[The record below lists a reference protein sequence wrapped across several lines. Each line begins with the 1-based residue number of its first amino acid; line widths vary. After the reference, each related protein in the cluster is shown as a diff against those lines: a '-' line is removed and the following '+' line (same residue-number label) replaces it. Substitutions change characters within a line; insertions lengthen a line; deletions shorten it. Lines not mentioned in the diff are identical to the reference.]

1 MTPLSNN
8 HLSADE
14 TVIKLTKSN
23 LMLWII
29 PLLCLVLTGITFF
42 AFLYAQKFNQ
52 TYFDFLWQKA
62 FLYLWR
68 IFLSLFA
75 LSLLTWII
83 ARRSLKINRF
93 LTRMVPNF
101 LIFCFAL
108 LLALSGAELIARWT
122 YPPQYVIYEL
132 QDIHRVSPF
141 KDVVYEL
148 KPNAKLHFFYKDQN
162 ELINYQINS
171 LGLRSPEIS
180 SPKQPGTV
188 RILVLGDSVTF
199 GVRIDQ
205 TNIYTARLEQ
215 LLNQWAQSNNKT
227 VKVEVL
233 NPSTCGWNTFQEV
246 SYLKHYASQLQPD
259 LVLLQFSMNDIDDP
273 LVHMGTTIFY
283 HIKELP
289 SEYFPAPPGDS
300 LRNNIITRTPA
311 DITFAELVHSMG
323 NRYSR
328 FYTLGESALT
338 RLKQKIQRHTPSQKL
353 WLSWCVEKLADLN
366 AMENAWLRRQFNRLK
381 QVCAELKLSSCTVII
396 FPLSYQ
402 LNTTNPT
409 YLSAIENVKQ
419 LARSENLLVLDLTPA
434 FSQVSQNDQFYLYL
448 PYDASHLNKLGHQY
462 VAELLQ
468 KYLIDTYLS
477 RLNGE

>member
-1 MTPLSNN
+1 MTPASNN
-8 HLSADE
+8 HLSAAE
-14 TVIKLTKSN
+14 TATKLTRSY
-23 LMLWII
+23 LLFWII
-29 PLLCLVLTGITFF
+29 PLLCLVLTGLTFF

-52 TYFDFLWQKA
+52 TYFDFLWQKT

-68 IFLSLFA
+68 LFLSLFV
-75 LSLLTWII
+75 LSLLTWIL
-83 ARRSLKINRF
+83 ARHSQKINRF
-93 LTRMVPNF
+93 LTRMVPNL

-108 LLALSGAELIARWT
+108 LLALGSAELIARRA

-148 KPNAKLHFFYKDQN
+148 KPSTKQQFFYKDQN

-171 LGLRSPEIS
+171 LGLRGPEIS
-180 SPKQPGTV
+180 SHKPPGTF

-205 TNIYTARLEQ
+205 ANIYTARLEQ
-215 LLNQWAQSNNKT
+215 LLNQWAQSNQKT
-227 VKVEVL
+227 LKIEVL

-259 LVLLQFSMNDIDDP
+259 LILLQFSMNDIDDP

-289 SEYFPAPPGDS
+289 PEYFPAPPGDS

-311 DITFAELVHSMG
+311 DITFAELIHSLG
-323 NRYSR
+323 SRYSR
-328 FYTLGESALT
+328 FYALGESALT
-338 RLKQKIQRHTPSQKL
+338 RLKQKIQRQTPSQKL
-353 WLSWCVEKLADLN
+353 WLSWCVEKLADPN
-366 AMENAWLRRQFNRLK
+366 ATENTWLRRQFNRLNRI
-381 QVCAELKLSSCTVII
+381 CAALNLPNCTVVI

-402 LNTTNPT
+402 LNTTNHI
-409 YLSAIENVKQ
+409 YLSAIENVKR
-419 LARSENLLVLDLTPA
+419 LAQSENLPVLDLTPA

-448 PYDASHLNKLGHQY
+448 PYDASHLNKRGHQY

-468 KYLIDTYLS
+468 KYLVDTYLS